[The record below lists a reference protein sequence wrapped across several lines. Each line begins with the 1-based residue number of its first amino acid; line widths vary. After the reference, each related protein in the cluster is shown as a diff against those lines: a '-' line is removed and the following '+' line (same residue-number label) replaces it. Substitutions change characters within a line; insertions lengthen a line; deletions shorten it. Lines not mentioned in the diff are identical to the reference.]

1 MRRQSSHLGC
11 PSFWGKSKYVRAML
25 ENLKETDPGSESS
38 PAQRERLHWA
48 LVYADEID
56 PLTTGDGDSGC

>member
-1 MRRQSSHLGC
+1 
-11 PSFWGKSKYVRAML
+11 ML